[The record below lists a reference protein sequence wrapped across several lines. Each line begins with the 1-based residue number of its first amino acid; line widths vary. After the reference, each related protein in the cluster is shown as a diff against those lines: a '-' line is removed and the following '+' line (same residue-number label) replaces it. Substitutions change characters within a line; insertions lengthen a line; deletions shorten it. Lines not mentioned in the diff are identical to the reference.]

1 MSVLERC
8 LLFVS
13 LVSFVSFVSLVS
25 FVAGVHFDRRHGYIR
40 IIFFVSMIVP
50 LDASVKVSK

>member
-13 LVSFVSFVSLVS
+13 FVSLVSLVS